1 MQKTVTF
8 LTFLLFSTLI
18 YAQDGTLDAT
28 FGTNGKLTTAVTPN
42 NDKPRDMLVQPD
54 NKIIVGGDVSVVFG
68 DTVYMSLVRYNS
80 NGTIDNTFGTNGK
93 VTTGFADGICAIR
106 GLALQADGKIIAVGF
121 FTTLVNGVG
130 TNIDFAIVRYNPN
143 GTLDTS
149 FDGDG
154 RVTTNFNS
162 SRNIA
167 YAVAV
172 QADGKIVVVGDSRQ
186 LSIFTL
192 QTVIARYNTNGSLD
206 TSFNGTG
213 KSITTT
219 EDDNIYQFFSVT
231 LSLDNKIIVGKRSA
245 LSVQG
250 GSLVGTRFTRYNS
263 NGTLDTSFGNNGWIS
278 EVGQSPVHKALS
290 NGKLLIVSNIY
301 NPTTNSSFKLLRFKS
316 NGSIDSAFGINGTVM
331 TLFNVIG
338 VSVDDILEQKDG
350 KIVVSG
356 SFSGFSSAE
365 PFKFGVVRYLENGDL
380 DNTFGSGG
388 KSMLSLTYS
397 GERYIKLG
405 IQKDGKLINCGYH
418 TDPTNK
424 YNFVVARLN
433 NTIVGVKNVAKNT
446 PLSIFPNPT
455 TNVLNIDFKEPIT
468 DAVKLTITDIS
479 GRIVYQQNYDKI
491 LINND
496 LQINI
501 SDLAAGFYV
510 VTIVSDKENISRVIV
525 KQ

>member
-1 MQKTVTF
+1 MQKAITF
-8 LTFLLFSTLI
+8 LTFFLFSTLM

-28 FGTNGKLTTAVTPN
+28 FGVNGKVATAVTPN

-93 VTTGFADGICAIR
+93 VTTGFANGICAIR
-106 GLALQADGKIIAVGF
+106 GIALQADGKIIAVGF

-130 TNIDFAIVRYNPN
+130 TNIDFAVVRYNPN

-162 SRNIA
+162 GRNIA

-172 QADGKIVVVGDSRQ
+172 QADGKIIVVGDSRQ
-186 LSIFTL
+186 LSITTL

-206 TSFNGTG
+206 TFFNGTG
-213 KSITTT
+213 KIITTI

-231 LSLDNKIIVGKRSA
+231 SLPDNKIIIGKRSA
-245 LSVQG
+245 APVQG
-250 GSLVGTRFTRYNS
+250 GSLIGTRFTRYNG

-278 EVGQSPVHKALS
+278 EVGQSPVHKVLS

-316 NGSIDSAFGINGTVM
+316 NGSIDSTFGINGTVT
-331 TLFNVIG
+331 TLFSVIG

-350 KIVVSG
+350 KLIVSG
-356 SFSGFSSAE
+356 SFSGFSFSE
-365 PFKFGVVRYLENGDL
+365 PYRFGVVRYLENGDL

-405 IQKDGKLINCGYH
+405 TQKDGKIINCGYH

-433 NTIVGVKNVAKNT
+433 NTIVSIKNAAKNT

-455 TNVLNIDFKEPIT
+455 TNALNIDFKESIT
-468 DAVKLTITDIS
+468 DAVKLTITDIT
-479 GRIVYQQNYDKI
+479 GRVVYQKNYDKG
-491 LINND
+491 LTNNY

-501 SDLAAGFYV
+501 HDFTAGLYV
-510 VTIVSDKENISRVIV
+510 VNIVSDKENFSRIIS
-525 KQ
+525 KL